1 MLLNALEYHEEPSC
15 EGNLQKRP
23 LLHAPYNIH
32 VFHTTGLM
40 SCYFVKTILS
50 TQLKKIG
57 YNHKPRFTFEEVV
70 NLGNDGRK
78 NKMNH
83 NIIKIGNSGMICL
96 ACSHNFAFVSTLG
109 PIPEVTSAVRIMSA
123 PPHQSQ
129 QSGPHYNHTNTN
141 GCMFNVSGVGTL
153 NNLQI
158 MSNNS
163 HQQPVNEPAATA
175 RGGIGEKF
183 PDANNDDTS
192 SCIDTL
198 QFTIRA
204 SLVSTQSDS

>member
-1 MLLNALEYHEEPSC
+1 
-15 EGNLQKRP
+15 
-23 LLHAPYNIH
+23 
-32 VFHTTGLM
+32 
-40 SCYFVKTILS
+40 
-50 TQLKKIG
+50 
-57 YNHKPRFTFEEVV
+57 
-70 NLGNDGRK
+70 
-78 NKMNH
+78 
-83 NIIKIGNSGMICL
+83 MICL

-183 PDANNDDTS
+183 PDANDDVAASDCRSKTQTTPRVIPSGKDEHGALYIPHDLIPLDPKNITLDHAKKYFDEYYKVFATDTDVRCLFDTNKGYVLDYNVSHGENS
-192 SCIDTL
+192 ST
-198 QFTIRA
+198 F
-204 SLVSTQSDS
+204 